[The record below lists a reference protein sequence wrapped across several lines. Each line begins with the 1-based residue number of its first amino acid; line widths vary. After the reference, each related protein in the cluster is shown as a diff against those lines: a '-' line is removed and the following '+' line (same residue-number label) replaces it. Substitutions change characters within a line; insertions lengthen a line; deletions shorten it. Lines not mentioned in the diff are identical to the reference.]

1 MFSINITPNI
11 RDTDALRHININV
24 IPYWFETAR
33 TELYTIFNPT
43 HELTYKKWNLK
54 LVHLDLNYIKN
65 AYFGYDV
72 EIRTYL
78 IKLGKSSITLYQEVW
93 QNGILRFTGKSVIIY
108 YDYIKQENNTIPK
121 NIRNK
126 LIKHLTT
133 FKEIEE
139 KNKLEIKNSKK
150 NNEKDFVESI

>member
-1 MFSINITPNI
+1 
-11 RDTDALRHININV
+11 
-24 IPYWFETAR
+24 
-33 TELYTIFNPT
+33 
-43 HELTYKKWNLK
+43 
-54 LVHLDLNYIKN
+54 LDLNYIKN

-150 NNEKDFVESI
+150 NNEKDFVESIWGYIWFPMIKFIISSGDDLFTIDR